1 MSTDIIA
8 LLCDG
13 GHVATTAQLQ
23 RHFTVRQLKRACE
36 GGLIRRL
43 ARGIYACT
51 HIDTPLVLA
60 AQAGGRLDC
69 VSSLARHDVW
79 SGLERPG
86 LHLRMQPHQHSRRSI
101 PGAFVHWGGAVHR
114 ADLLEVA
121 PVDAILQAI
130 RCLGPD
136 DALACVES
144 ALHTKFLTE
153 AQLDLVL
160 LHAPARLHPM
170 LSRIDRGAQSGYETW
185 ARLKLIRAGFRVRT
199 QGYVLGAGP
208 VDIIVEEC
216 VGLEVDGEK
225 WHGPERF
232 LHDRTKDRNAELQG
246 VRMLRIGGFHVFDD
260 WDQTLAAIQRMV
272 TDAQRGLRPRRGRGY
287 GS

>member
-8 LLCDG
+8 WLCDS
-13 GHVATTAQLQ
+13 GHVATTGQLQ
-23 RHFTVRQLKRACE
+23 RYFSVRDLRRARE
-36 GGLIRRL
+36 SGLIRRL

-51 HIDTPLVLA
+51 HIDTPLALA
-60 AQAGGRLDC
+60 AQTGGRLDC
-69 VSSLARHDVW
+69 VSSLARHGVW

-86 LHLRMQPHQHSRRSI
+86 LHLRMEPHQHARRSI
-101 PGAFVHWGGAVHR
+101 PSAFVHWSGTVQKAH
-114 ADLLEVA
+114 LLEVA
-121 PVDAILQAI
+121 PVDAVLQAI

-144 ALHTKFLTE
+144 ALHMKFLSDD
-153 AQLDLVL
+153 QLDLVF
-160 LHAPARLHPM
+160 LHAPARLQPI
-170 LSRIDRGAQSGYETW
+170 LSGIDRGAQSGYETF
-185 ARLKLIRAGFRVRT
+185 ARLKLLRAGFAVRT
-199 QGYVLGAGP
+199 QGHVPGAGP

-246 VRMLRIGGFHVFDD
+246 MRMLRIGGFHVFDD
-260 WDQTLAAIQRMV
+260 WDTTRAAIRRMV
-272 TDAQRGLRPRRGRGY
+272 TDAQRGLPARRPRRRP
-287 GS
+287 